1 MSDPFALLAVTTL
14 LSVMMLAIVWSL
26 RRCGQPGVTLWWQA
40 NLTAMVALLLI
51 TLRDRIPD
59 ALSIVVANGALAW
72 GLALFHAGIAR
83 FCGRQPPWRTMI
95 AGTLA
100 VVAGIVTWRY
110 VFNDFNTRVVIVS
123 AFHATFCACAGYVLV
138 RYRPRARPASHY
150 LTTAGFAF
158 FLSAAHALRGVLS
171 ALSIM
176 DHPATT
182 STPGLNA
189 AFLVLGA
196 LAMPGLTMGA
206 VLMIHDAM
214 VRQLEAVAN
223 TDFLTGVMS
232 RKAFEN
238 EAARE
243 LARAGRGGPAPVLLI
258 IDIDHFKT
266 VNDTFGHAAGDAVL
280 VEFARL
286 AAASLR
292 APDSIGR
299 MGGEEFVVL
308 LPASSLEAARP
319 AAERIRLLAE
329 GSRVSGP
336 FGTVRY
342 TVSGGYARWH
352 PGESLAQLTARADTA
367 LYMAKLSGR
376 NRMLAHVPAPA
387 ADSAPAELATGK
399 P

>member
-26 RRCGQPGVTLWWQA
+26 RRCGQPGVRLWWQA
-40 NLTAMVALLLI
+40 NLTAMAALVLF
-51 TLRDRIPD
+51 TLRGRIPD
-59 ALSIVVANGALAW
+59 VLSIVAANAALAW

-83 FCGRQPPWRTMI
+83 FCGRQPPWRAMI

-100 VVAGIVTWRY
+100 LVAGIVTWRY
-110 VFNDFNTRVVIVS
+110 VFDDFNTRVVFVS
-123 AFHATFCACAGYVLV
+123 AFHATLCACAGYVLV
-138 RYRPRARPASHY
+138 RYRPRGRPASHH

-171 ALSIM
+171 ALSVM
-176 DHPATT
+176 DHPATMA
-182 STPGLNA
+182 SPGLNA

-196 LAMPGLTMGA
+196 LALPGLTMGA

-223 TDFLTGVMS
+223 TDFLTGMMS
-232 RKAFEN
+232 RKAFED

-243 LARAGRGGPAPVLLI
+243 LARAGRGGQPPLLLI
-258 IDIDHFKT
+258 VDIDHFKA

-292 APDSIGR
+292 LPDRIGR

-308 LPASSLEAARP
+308 LPASTLEAARH
-319 AAERIRLLAE
+319 AAERIRSLAE
-329 GSRVSGP
+329 DSRVSGP

-342 TVSGGYARWH
+342 TVSGGYAAWQ

-367 LYMAKLSGR
+367 LYLAKLSGR
-376 NRMLAHVPAPA
+376 NRVLAHAPAPA
-387 ADSAPAELATGK
+387 AANVPVELASSHR
-399 P
+399 

>member
-1 MSDPFALLAVTTL
+1 MSDPFALQAVTTL
-14 LSVMMLAIVWSL
+14 LGIMMLAIVWSL

-40 NLTAMVALLLI
+40 NLTGMAALLLF
-51 TLRDRIPD
+51 TLRGMIPD
-59 ALSIVVANGALAW
+59 VLSIVVANGALAW
-72 GLALFHAGIAR
+72 ALALFHAGISR
-83 FCGRQPPWRTMI
+83 FCGREPPWRAMV

-110 VFNDFNTRVVIVS
+110 GFNDFNTRVVIVS

-138 RYRPRARPASHY
+138 RYRPRGRSASHY

-171 ALSIM
+171 ALSVM

-223 TDFLTGVMS
+223 TDFLTRVMS

-238 EAARE
+238 EAGRE
-243 LARAGRGGPAPVLLI
+243 LARAERGGRPPVLLI
-258 IDIDHFKT
+258 VDIDHFKA

-280 VEFARL
+280 VEFARA

-292 APDSIGR
+292 APDRIGR

-308 LPASSLEAARP
+308 LPASSMEEARH
-319 AAERIRLLAE
+319 AAERIRALAE
-329 GSRVSGP
+329 ESPVSGP

-342 TVSGGYARWH
+342 TVSGGYAAWH
-352 PGESLAQLTARADTA
+352 PGESLAQLTTRADTA

-376 NRMLAHVPAPA
+376 NRMLAHEPAPA
-387 ADSAPAELATGK
+387 AAHVPAELATGNH
-399 P
+399 

>member
-26 RRCGQPGVTLWWQA
+26 RRCGQPGVRLWWQA
-40 NLTAMVALLLI
+40 NLTAMAALVLF
-51 TLRDRIPD
+51 TLRGRIPD
-59 ALSIVVANGALAW
+59 VLSIVAANAALAW
-72 GLALFHAGIAR
+72 GLVLFHAGIAR
-83 FCGRQPPWRTMI
+83 FCGRQPPWRAMI

-100 VVAGIVTWRY
+100 LVAGIVTWRY
-110 VFNDFNTRVVIVS
+110 VFDDFNTRVVFVS
-123 AFHATFCACAGYVLV
+123 AFHATLCACAGYVLV
-138 RYRPRARPASHY
+138 RYRPRGRPASHH

-171 ALSIM
+171 ALSVM
-176 DHPATT
+176 DHPATMT
-182 STPGLNA
+182 SPGLNA

-196 LAMPGLTMGA
+196 LALPGLTMGA
-206 VLMIHDAM
+206 VLMLHDAM

-232 RKAFEN
+232 RKAFEH

-243 LARAGRGGPAPVLLI
+243 LARAGRGGHPPQLLI
-258 IDIDHFKT
+258 VDIDHFKA

-292 APDSIGR
+292 LPDRIGR

-308 LPASSLEAARP
+308 LPASTLEAARH
-319 AAERIRLLAE
+319 AAERIRSLAE
-329 GSRVSGP
+329 DSRVSGP

-342 TVSGGYARWH
+342 TVSGGYAAWQ

-367 LYMAKLSGR
+367 LYLAKLSGR
-376 NRMLAHVPAPA
+376 NRVLAHAPA
-387 ADSAPAELATGK
+387 AANVPVELASSHR
-399 P
+399 